1 MIRKLLLLW
10 HRAKTRGKMDRVFSR
25 GQDPFKYGSSPYEMA
40 RLEAMQ
46 AALGPSRYGVAVE
59 VGCAE
64 GDFTEKLAL
73 RADRLLAVD
82 ISRVALERARLRLK
96 DRSGV
101 EFFEADMREWSP
113 PGACDLV
120 VLGDVLYY
128 MDKPMV
134 RDEFEAVF
142 LRIKSWLAP
151 GARLVLAHG
160 FAGPQE
166 HAHRRGFR
174 ERFERLGLRLES
186 ETVVG
191 EGTTDSVVRCLLSVL
206 VLPR

>member
-1 MIRKLLLLW
+1 MIRRLFLLW

-25 GQDPFKYGSSPYEMA
+25 GEDPYGYKRSPYETA
-40 RLEAMQ
+40 RLDAME
-46 AALGPSRYGVAVE
+46 AALGDGRYAHAVE

-64 GDFTEKLAL
+64 GAFTQRLAA

-82 ISRVALERARLRLK
+82 ISGVALERARGRLK
-96 DRSGV
+96 DRPGV
-101 EFFEADMREWSP
+101 AFFEADVRDWSP
-113 PGACDLV
+113 QGPCDLV

-128 MDKPMV
+128 LDKPMV
-134 RDEFEAVF
+134 RAAFEEVF
-142 LRIKSWLAP
+142 PRIKGWLAP
-151 GARLVLAHG
+151 GARLLLAHG

-166 HAHRRGFR
+166 LLHRQGFR

-191 EGTTDSVVRCLLSVL
+191 EGLTEGPVRCLLSVL
-206 VLPR
+206 RLPQ